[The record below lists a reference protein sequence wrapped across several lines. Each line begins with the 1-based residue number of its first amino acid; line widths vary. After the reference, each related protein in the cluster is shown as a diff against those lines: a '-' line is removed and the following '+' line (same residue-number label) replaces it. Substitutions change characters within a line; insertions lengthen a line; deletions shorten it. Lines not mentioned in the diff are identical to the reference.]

1 MAVPLL
7 SKGQLQGVLYLDTRE
22 RAGAFTEKDLRILTG
37 VAAQT
42 AVAIENAEL
51 ARRIEQE
58 AETRAHLSR
67 FLSPAL
73 VEQAQGQLAQKG
85 GELCEVTVL
94 GTSAASPV

>member
-7 SKGQLQGVLYLDTRE
+7 SKGELRGVLYLDTRE

-37 VAAQT
+37 IAAQA
-42 AVAIENAEL
+42 AVSIENSDL

-73 VEQAQGQLAQKG
+73 VAQAQAR
-85 GELCEVTVL
+85 
-94 GTSAASPV
+94 AASS